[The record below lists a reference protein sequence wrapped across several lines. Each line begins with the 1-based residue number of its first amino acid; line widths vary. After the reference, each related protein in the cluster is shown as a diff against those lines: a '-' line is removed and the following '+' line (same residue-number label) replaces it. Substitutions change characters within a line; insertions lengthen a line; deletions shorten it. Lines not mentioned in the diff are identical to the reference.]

1 MGRKYTI
8 NDQEA
13 LHFVTF
19 TVVHWID
26 LFIRDIY
33 RELIIDSLNYCQKYK
48 GLNIHAYCIMSSHLH
63 LILSAREGFILSD
76 IIRDYKSFTS
86 TSLKKAIKGNSQES
100 RREWLMWMFERAGKR
115 NSRNSEF
122 QLWQQDNHPIEL
134 STNELM
140 DQRLSY
146 IHNNPVEAGY
156 VDDPCTWIWSSC
168 SSYER
173 DDEGKIDMVYIE

>member
-19 TVVHWID
+19 TVVNWID

-33 RELIIDSLNYCQKYK
+33 REVLIDSLKYCQKNK

-63 LILSAREGFILSD
+63 LILSAQEGFVLSD
-76 IIRDYKSFTS
+76 IIRDFKSFTS
-86 TSLKKAIKGNSQES
+86 TSLKKVIAANVQES
-100 RREWLMWMFERAGKR
+100 RREWLMWMFERAGRR
-115 NSRNSEF
+115 NSRNGKF
-122 QLWQQDNHPIEL
+122 QLWQQNNHPVEL

-146 IHNNPVEAGY
+146 IHNNPVEAGH
-156 VDDPCTWIWSSC
+156 VDDPCAWIWSSC

-173 DDEGKIDMVYIE
+173 GDEGKIALIYIE